1 LSEPKD
7 PPVGDDSRM
16 DTPSPGRHERTP
28 AGLVAT
34 VAVLASLGATL
45 LWVHMLVAP
54 WRLASGLVDAQRNLK
69 KAEKALTA
77 GSTKL
82 ARYYTLAAS
91 AAARRAEN
99 GLAGRSPLYDLAR
112 AVPVARDAL
121 GEVPHFVAAAN
132 YSSDAAKGTL
142 DIAQNALRGPDKL
155 IAKDPDDPKG
165 GSQIRLE
172 RVAAISETLD
182 EIRADIGRARKE
194 LQAVDLKKVPRRLRA
209 DVRDGVEKATNT
221 DETLADAQAGFKI
234 LPRIL
239 GSDGARNYL
248 FGMQNSAELRGT
260 GGAMLQFKL
269 LTIENGKPH
278 LVEGGSVYE
287 LDKNREQISIPLPE
301 DAWYVAEIDDAQRF
315 GNANWSPDWPLS
327 AQLTDAYAHAT
338 KPDLPKFDGI
348 IAVDPTTM
356 QNLMP
361 GVGQYETKASYVTTN
376 RIIYLILYKAYAS
389 YPIPGVRRKVLS
401 QIVDGF
407 YEGML
412 KPSHPTEL
420 VRGMG
425 KSLARKNMQV
435 WMADPAEQAY
445 VKRMGWDGALK
456 PATNADYLNVV
467 QQNVGGNKLNYFET
481 QTTSVDVT
489 LEGSDARVSTKVAMH
504 NGVFLPQ
511 PRWSMGDT
519 GPIHQPMVGVYVPQ
533 DAQLVGVDVPPTCA
547 STQPVDR
554 TLTEV
559 CRRDT
564 PAPAIWSGDRPPEH
578 SELGKKVWP
587 VTIDI
592 PAGAEGSVG
601 FDYVVPG
608 VVRSAGGR
616 SSYRLVVQH
625 QPKLRPETLD
635 LRITLPDGAQGIR
648 APGFARDGASLV
660 WEKPLTT
667 DLSLEVSWQS

>member
-1 LSEPKD
+1 
-7 PPVGDDSRM
+7 VGDDSPM
-16 DTPSPGRHERTP
+16 DTIERASDQRRP
-28 AGLVAT
+28 AGLVAV
-34 VAVLASLGATL
+34 VAILASIAGTL
-45 LWVHMLVAP
+45 LWVHMAIAP
-54 WRLASGLVDAQRNLK
+54 WRLATGLVDARSHLD
-69 KAEKALTA
+69 KAEKTLSA

-82 ARYYTLAAS
+82 ARYYTLAAA
-91 AAARRAEN
+91 AAARRAES
-99 GLAGRSPLYDLAR
+99 GLDGRSPLYDLAEL
-112 AVPVARDAL
+112 VPSVRDAL
-121 GEVPHFVAAAN
+121 GEVPHFVSAAR
-132 YSSDAAKGTL
+132 YSSRAAEGTL

-172 RVAAISETLD
+172 RVTAIAQTLD
-182 EIRADIGRARKE
+182 EIRSDVGRARKE
-194 LQAVDLKKVPRRLRA
+194 LGAVDLAKIPRRLRA
-209 DVRDGVEKATNT
+209 DVRDGVAKAADT
-221 DETLADAQAGFKI
+221 DATLADAQAGFEI

-239 GSDGARNYL
+239 GADGARNYL

-269 LTIENGKPH
+269 LTIESGKPH

-287 LDKNREQISIPLPE
+287 LDKNRQQISIPLPE
-301 DAWYVAEIDDAQRF
+301 DAWYLAQIDDAQRF

-327 AQLTDAYAHAT
+327 AQLTDEYAHAT
-338 KPDLPKFDGI
+338 KPELPKFDGI

-376 RIIYLILYKAYAS
+376 RVVYLILYKAYAS
-389 YPIPGVRRKVLS
+389 YPIAGVRRKVLS
-401 QIVDGF
+401 QLVDGF

-412 KPSHPTEL
+412 KPKHPTEL

-425 KSLARKNMQV
+425 KSLARKNMQI
-435 WMADPAEQAY
+435 WMADPAEQAF
-445 VKRMGWDGALK
+445 VERMDWDGALK
-456 PATNADYLNVV
+456 PADGADYLNVV

-481 QTTSVDVT
+481 QTTSVDVH
-489 LEGSDARVSTKVAMH
+489 LEGSDARVSASVKLH

-519 GPIHQPMVGVYVPQ
+519 GPTHQPMLNFYVQ
-533 DAQLVGVDVPPTCA
+533 SGAQLTGTHVPPTCS
-547 STQPVDR
+547 STQAVDR

-564 PAPAIWSGDRPPEH
+564 PAPASWVGDQPPEH

-592 PAGAEGSVG
+592 PAGMDASAG
-601 FDYVVPG
+601 FDYVVPD
-608 VVRSAGGR
+608 VVHTEGDR

-635 LRITLPDGAQGIR
+635 LRITLPDGAAGVR
-648 APGFARDGASLV
+648 APGFKRDGATLV

-667 DLSLEVSWQS
+667 DLSLEVSWRS